1 MKSSEEKKELVSKL
15 PMAFVEPGLQ
25 EEMIAFGK
33 FMLVNKGDTIVSE
46 GQYLDFLPIVIKG
59 EIRVFQMKD
68 DREILLYYV
77 REGQTCM
84 MSLSA
89 AYFNNNSTS
98 YGVAAEPS
106 EIFVFPTRLVNE
118 WQLKYPSWNAFLI
131 QTFRSRYDEVLS
143 AFESVAFDTVEQ
155 RLMAYL
161 KTRANKENSKK
172 IVVSHQSLASELG
185 TSRVVISRILKAFE
199 QQNKLQIFRGYLI
212 LK

>member
-1 MKSSEEKKELVSKL
+1 
-15 PMAFVEPGLQ
+15 
-25 EEMIAFGK
+25 MIIFGK
-33 FMLVNKGDTIVSE
+33 FVTVNKGDTIVSE

-89 AYFNNNSTS
+89 AYFNNNSAS
-98 YGVAAEPS
+98 YGVASEPT
-106 EIFVFPTRLVNE
+106 EIYVFPTKLVNE

-131 QTFRSRYDEVLS
+131 QTFRSRYDELLS
-143 AFESVAFDTVEQ
+143 AFESVAFDTLDQ

-161 KTRANKENSKK
+161 TNRIKKENNKR
-172 IVVSHQSLASELG
+172 IVTSHQSLASELG
-185 TSRVVISRILKAFE
+185 TSRVVISRILKGFE
-199 QQNKLQIFRGYLI
+199 QQGKLQLFRGYL
-212 LK
+212 LFK

>member
-1 MKSSEEKKELVSKL
+1 MKSSAEKKELVSKL
-15 PMAFVEPGLQ
+15 PLAFVETGLQ

-77 REGQTCM
+77 RKGQTCM

-131 QTFRSRYDEVLS
+131 QTFRSRYDELLS
-143 AFESVAFDTVEQ
+143 AFESAAFDTVEQ

-161 KTRANKENSKK
+161 TTRANKENSKK

-199 QQNKLQIFRGYLI
+199 QQNKLQLFRGYLI